1 MFDDED
7 SKAVIP
13 VKKIRLMDAEPVKI
27 GSRYCVKWTDLKI
40 YQATVY
46 ALGTVL
52 VQAVEQ
58 VIYIYIYKH
67 TCWRCSKGSS
77 SEMQDTI
84 DCFSS
89 DDDEIEEQLDDGSS
103 TKSKT
108 HALFISICAMPLY
121 ISL

>member
-40 YQATVY
+40 YQATMY

-58 VIYIYIYKH
+58 VIYIYIY
-67 TCWRCSKGSS
+67 
-77 SEMQDTI
+77 I
-84 DCFSS
+84 
-89 DDDEIEEQLDDGSS
+89 
-103 TKSKT
+103 
-108 HALFISICAMPLY
+108 
-121 ISL
+121 